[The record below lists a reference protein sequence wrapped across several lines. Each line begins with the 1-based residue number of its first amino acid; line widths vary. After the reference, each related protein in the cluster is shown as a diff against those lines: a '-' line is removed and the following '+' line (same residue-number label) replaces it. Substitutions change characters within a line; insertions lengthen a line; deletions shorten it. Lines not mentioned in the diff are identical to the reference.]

1 MSTTRA
7 VPLTEQPDPRVTA
20 GVARWEAAHR
30 AALAAGD
37 PHRAEATRA
46 VLDGYLSE
54 ARRRS
59 L

>member
-1 MSTTRA
+1 MSTARA
-7 VPLTEQPDPRVTA
+7 LPLTEQPDPGVTA
-20 GVARWEAAHR
+20 GIARWEAAHR

-37 PHRAEATRA
+37 PERVDATRA
-46 VLDGYLSE
+46 VLEGYLSE

>member
-20 GVARWEAAHR
+20 GIARWEEAHR

-37 PHRAEATRA
+37 PERASATRA
-46 VLDGYLSE
+46 VLEGYLTE